1 MKNLTTTAVVAVS
14 VLLGTLA
21 QAQDINVR
29 VNGERVR
36 FYGAQPREVDGRV
49 MVPLRGVL
57 ERMGATV
64 NWDPASETVIARRE
78 GMRLRLPIG
87 SNTATVNG
95 QTVNLDVPAMTIEGS
110 TMVPLRFVSEAL
122 GANVVWMSSTQ
133 TALIETGNGVRAYRR
148 PGYRAPD
155 EAPPPPRRAE
165 TRNFRRIVAPAGC
178 VIPVTLDTR
187 LNSRENVTG
196 DKFTATIVS
205 GRDDCNLPPG
215 TKFQG
220 VVTDAIPARGGKP
233 GVLEVDF
240 QQIILPDGTAKTIQA
255 SAYSMDNK
263 YVTRGDAGRLMSKST
278 NNNER
283 MKWVGIG
290 AGAGLLLG
298 TVSRGNALLDTIL
311 GGGAGYLYSELQR
324 KGAHNVDVGAGTEM
338 GVRID
343 QRVAFGIPNQ

>member
-1 MKNLTTTAVVAVS
+1 MTRFKPTTFTTRFTTTAVVAVS

-64 NWDPASETVIARRE
+64 NWDPASETVMARRE

-148 PGYRAPD
+148 PDYRPPAN
-155 EAPPPPRRAE
+155 EEPPPPRRSE
-165 TRNFRRIVAPAGC
+165 TRPYRRVVVPAGC
-178 VIPVTLDTR
+178 VIPV
-187 LNSRENVTG
+187 
-196 DKFTATIVS
+196 
-205 GRDDCNLPPG
+205 
-215 TKFQG
+215 
-220 VVTDAIPARGGKP
+220 
-233 GVLEVDF
+233 
-240 QQIILPDGTAKTIQA
+240 
-255 SAYSMDNK
+255 
-263 YVTRGDAGRLMSKST
+263 
-278 NNNER
+278 
-283 MKWVGIG
+283 
-290 AGAGLLLG
+290 
-298 TVSRGNALLDTIL
+298 
-311 GGGAGYLYSELQR
+311 
-324 KGAHNVDVGAGTEM
+324 
-338 GVRID
+338 
-343 QRVAFGIPNQ
+343 